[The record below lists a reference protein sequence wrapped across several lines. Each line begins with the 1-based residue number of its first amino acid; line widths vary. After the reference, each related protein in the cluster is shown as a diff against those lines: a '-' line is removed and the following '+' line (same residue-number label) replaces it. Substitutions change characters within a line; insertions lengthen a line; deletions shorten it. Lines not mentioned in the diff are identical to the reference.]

1 MSERLEE
8 LLKESQL
15 DQLDMVTLAVDPGP
29 RTNPDMLVAL
39 QVPRNSYAASLPPS
53 VVYRWVD
60 KSLPDLDFNVEQQM
74 ISPPQ
79 GLRSNVRT
87 LTSTVR
93 TLLGP
98 TPALILLLAQCSNTC
113 QRCCWHTVRTHVRL
127 RAEASQENRAIL
139 SKFERFWTSSWQNVA
154 PKTSSTCSNASWA
167 CC

>member
-1 MSERLEE
+1 MDDDIETEAEACARLHAGGASVEE
-8 LLKESQL
+8 LFATGFSTTIIAGVGLRRVQQL
-15 DQLDMVTLAVDPGP
+15 VKPL
-29 RTNPDMLVAL
+29 R
-39 QVPRNSYAASLPPS
+39 
-53 VVYRWVD
+53 
-60 KSLPDLDFNVEQQM
+60 
-74 ISPPQ
+74 PQ

-113 QRCCWHTVRTHVRL
+113 HRCCWHTVRTHVRL